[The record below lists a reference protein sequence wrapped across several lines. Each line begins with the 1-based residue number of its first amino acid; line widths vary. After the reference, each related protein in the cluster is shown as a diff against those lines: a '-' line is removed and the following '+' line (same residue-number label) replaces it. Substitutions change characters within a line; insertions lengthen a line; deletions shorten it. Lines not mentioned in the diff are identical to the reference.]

1 MKVGHVDNF
10 SIPIA
15 MMLFTFLSFSS
26 ILFAVHKATPPDA
39 HALGVLM
46 IGIFFLNKEL
56 SNTEAEMFKIA
67 TRHGIK
73 SVLEFDELLKG
84 GKVKEEDI
92 IDDFMEFD
100 YLEARRDELLKVI
113 EKLR

>member
-1 MKVGHVDNF
+1 MEILEEVANVLKIDRE
-10 SIPIA
+10 
-15 MMLFTFLSFSS
+15 MLTRNSL
-26 ILFAVHKATPPDA
+26 K
-39 HALGVLM
+39 
-46 IGIFFLNKEL
+46 FFLNKEL
-56 SNTEAEMFKIA
+56 SDTEAEMFKIA
-67 TRHGIK
+67 TRHGIE
-73 SVLEFDELLKG
+73 SVREFDELLKG

>member
-1 MKVGHVDNF
+1 MEILEEVANDLKIDRE
-10 SIPIA
+10 
-15 MMLFTFLSFSS
+15 MLTRNSLK
-26 ILFAVHKATPPDA
+26 L
-39 HALGVLM
+39 
-46 IGIFFLNKEL
+46 FLNKEL

-67 TRHGIK
+67 ARHGIK
-73 SVLEFDELLKG
+73 SVIEFDELIKG

-100 YLEARRDELLKVI
+100 YLEARRDDLLKAI

>member
-1 MKVGHVDNF
+1 MEILEEVANDLKIDRE
-10 SIPIA
+10 
-15 MMLFTFLSFSS
+15 MLTRNSLK
-26 ILFAVHKATPPDA
+26 L
-39 HALGVLM
+39 
-46 IGIFFLNKEL
+46 FLNKEL

-67 TRHGIK
+67 ARHGIK
-73 SVLEFDELLKG
+73 SVIEFDELIKG

-100 YLEARRDELLKVI
+100 YLEARRDDLLKAT

>member
-1 MKVGHVDNF
+1 MEILEEVANDLKIDKE
-10 SIPIA
+10 
-15 MMLFTFLSFSS
+15 MLARNSL
-26 ILFAVHKATPPDA
+26 K
-39 HALGVLM
+39 
-46 IGIFFLNKEL
+46 FFLNKEL

-73 SVLEFDELLKG
+73 SVIEFDELIKG

-100 YLEARRDELLKVI
+100 YLESRRDDLLKAI
-113 EKLR
+113 GKLR

>member
-1 MKVGHVDNF
+1 MEILEEVANDLKIDRE
-10 SIPIA
+10 
-15 MMLFTFLSFSS
+15 MLARNSL
-26 ILFAVHKATPPDA
+26 K
-39 HALGVLM
+39 
-46 IGIFFLNKEL
+46 FFLNKEL
-56 SNTEAEMFKIA
+56 SDTEAEMFKIA

-73 SVLEFDELLKG
+73 SVSEFDELLKG

-92 IDDFMEFD
+92 IDDFMEVD

>member
-1 MKVGHVDNF
+1 MEILEEVANDLKIDRE
-10 SIPIA
+10 
-15 MMLFTFLSFSS
+15 MLTRNSL
-26 ILFAVHKATPPDA
+26 K
-39 HALGVLM
+39 
-46 IGIFFLNKEL
+46 FFLNKEL

-73 SVLEFDELLKG
+73 SVIEFDELIKG

-100 YLEARRDELLKVI
+100 YLESRRDDLLKAI
-113 EKLR
+113 GKLR